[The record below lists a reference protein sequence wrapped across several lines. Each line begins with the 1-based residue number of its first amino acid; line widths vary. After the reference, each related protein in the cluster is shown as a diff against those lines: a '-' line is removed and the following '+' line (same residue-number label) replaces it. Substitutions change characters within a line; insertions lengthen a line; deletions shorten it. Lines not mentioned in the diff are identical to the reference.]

1 MTLLQTLADASELT
15 SQMMELRIGGGEVVN
30 VSTCCKK
37 PTVIDYVPSGR
48 RKLLKVAEFDTRNA
62 QVQHP
67 ICYQEALGE
76 T

>member
-1 MTLLQTLADASELT
+1 M
-15 SQMMELRIGGGEVVN
+15 VN